1 VCKGYGERTHMRRD
15 QAGKIV
21 EHGKDDMVHHHHYS
35 PHPAPP
41 TCPSFPTSLK
51 AITFPSTCPFEYTID
66 FSVLPLGSETI
77 RF

>member
-1 VCKGYGERTHMRRD
+1 MCKGYGERTHMRRD

-41 TCPSFPTSLK
+41 TCPL
-51 AITFPSTCPFEYTID
+51 
-66 FSVLPLGSETI
+66 VLTPCLSERVDSSKMAEWI
-77 RF
+77 KC